1 MCLNKVVLCIGIVFV
16 LCLPVAPVHATLFV
30 FDPAGPFSGT
40 PLTAHLQVAFT
51 DVSGGVELKIA
62 SFLAPSPAE
71 SVDALYFNINP
82 SKDSLLGSLSFTF
95 QASLNSPTLPS
106 IKVGA
111 DSFQADRGGLYDI
124 MFAYGSPAFARI
136 SAEVS
141 QTYLI
146 TTKSGTIDASDFTTW
161 PSTLGAGDT
170 STHLAAIHTLHA
182 GDGTGQGYVFNN
194 APVSL
199 SPPPPPVPEP
209 TTLLLFGSGL
219 VGLAGWRWRRR

>member
-1 MCLNKVVLCIGIVFV
+1 MCLKKVVLCIGMVFV

-40 PLTAHLQVAFT
+40 PLTGHLQVAFT
-51 DVSGGVELKIA
+51 DVSGGVKLEIT

-82 SKDSLLGSLSFTF
+82 SKDSLLSGLSFTF
-95 QASLNSPTLPS
+95 QADINSPTKAS
-106 IKVGA
+106 VTAGA
-111 DSFQADRGGLYDI
+111 DSFQADRGGLFDI
-124 MFAYGSPAFARI
+124 LFTYGPPAFARI
-136 SAEVS
+136 SDEVS

-146 TTKSGTIDASDFTTW
+146 TTKSGTIDASDFTKW

-170 STHLAAIHTLHA
+170 STHLAAIHILHA
-182 GDGTGQGYVFNN
+182 GDGKGEGYVFDN
-194 APVSL
+194 APL
-199 SPPPPPVPEP
+199 SVPPPAVPEP

-219 VGLAGWRWRRR
+219 IGLAGWRWRRR